1 MILSSPFVNLST
13 DMDGQIVS
21 QTRQRMEKAFSVLR
35 EDFGTVKTGKANPQL
50 VENVM
55 ISAYGGSARLKVMEL
70 ATIHVQDHET
80 LVLTPFDSSV
90 LRDIEKG
97 ISDSQMG
104 LGIAVD
110 GTNIRVSI
118 PPLTQERR
126 EEFVKLIKKKTENGK
141 IMIRQARQES
151 KDEIE
156 KLKKDGHISEDDV
169 ERMEKE
175 VQKVTDEFI
184 GKIDE
189 MSSLKEKE
197 LMTV

>member
-1 MILSSPFVNLST
+1 
-13 DMDGQIVS
+13 MDTQIQQ
-21 QTRQRMEKAFSVLR
+21 QTKSRMEKAFSVLK

-70 ATIHVQDHET
+70 ATIHVQDHQT
-80 LVLTPFDSSV
+80 ILLTPFDASV

-126 EEFVKLIKKKTENGK
+126 EEFVKLIHKKAENGK

-151 KDEIE
+151 NDEIA
-156 KLKKDGHISEDDV
+156 KMKKDGLISEDD
-169 ERMEKE
+169 EKRMEKE
-175 VQKVTDEFI
+175 VQKLTDEYVE
-184 GKIDE
+184 KIDE
-189 MSSLKEKE
+189 ARKMKEEE
-197 LMTV
+197 LMTI

>member
-1 MILSSPFVNLST
+1 
-13 DMDGQIVS
+13 MDGQISS
-21 QTRQRMEKAFSVLR
+21 QTRSRMEKAFGILK

-50 VENVM
+50 VENIV

-70 ATIHVQDHET
+70 ATIHTQDHET
-80 LVLTPFDSSV
+80 LLITPFDATV

-118 PPLTQERR
+118 PPLSQERR
-126 EEFVKLIKKKTENGK
+126 EEFVKLIKKKAENGK

-156 KLKKDGHISEDDV
+156 KLEKDGHISEDDV
-169 ERMEKE
+169 ERLEKE
-175 VQKVTDEFI
+175 VQKITDEYI
-184 GKIDE
+184 EKIDE
-189 MSSLKEKE
+189 TCKMKEQE

>member
-1 MILSSPFVNLST
+1 
-13 DMDGQIVS
+13 MDGQIMAE
-21 QTRQRMEKAFSVLR
+21 TKTRMEKAFSVLK
-35 EDFGTVKTGKANPQL
+35 EDFGTVKTGKAAPQL
-50 VENVM
+50 VENIV
-55 ISAYGGSARLKVMEL
+55 ISAYGGSARLKVVEL
-70 ATIHVQDHET
+70 ATIHIQDHET
-80 LVLTPFDSSV
+80 LLITPFDASV

-110 GTNIRVSI
+110 GANVRVSI

-126 EEFVKLIKKKTENGK
+126 EEFVKLIHKKTENGK

-169 ERMEKE
+169 ERIEKE

-184 GKIDE
+184 GKIDDASK
-189 MSSLKEKE
+189 MKEKE

>member
-1 MILSSPFVNLST
+1 
-13 DMDGQIVS
+13 MDGQIIAS
-21 QTRQRMEKAFSVLR
+21 TKSRMEKAFSVLK
-35 EDFGTVKTGKANPQL
+35 EDFATVKTGKAHPQL
-50 VENVM
+50 VENVV
-55 ISAYGGSARLKVMEL
+55 INAYGGSARLKIVEL
-70 ATIHVQDHET
+70 ATIHIQDHET
-80 LVLTPFDSSV
+80 LLITPFDASV

-110 GTNIRVSI
+110 GANVRVSI

-126 EEFVKLIKKKTENGK
+126 EEFVKLIHKKTENGK
-141 IMIRQARQES
+141 IMIRQARAES

-169 ERMEKE
+169 ERLEKE
-175 VQKVTDEFI
+175 VQKVTDEYI
-184 GKIDE
+184 GKIDDASK
-189 MSSLKEKE
+189 MKEKE

>member
-1 MILSSPFVNLST
+1 
-13 DMDGQIVS
+13 MDGQIVS

>member
-1 MILSSPFVNLST
+1 
-13 DMDGQIVS
+13 MDGQITS
-21 QTRQRMEKAFSVLR
+21 QTRNHMEKAFSILK
-35 EDFGTVKTGKANPQL
+35 EDFGTIKTGKANPQL
-50 VENVM
+50 VENVV

-80 LVLTPFDSSV
+80 LLITPFDTSV
-90 LRDIEKG
+90 LRDLEKG
-97 ISDSQMG
+97 ISDSQLG

-126 EEFVKLIKKKTENGK
+126 EEFVKLIKKKAENGK
-141 IMIRQARQES
+141 IMIRQARAES
-151 KDEIE
+151 KDGIE

-169 ERMEKE
+169 ARLEKE
-175 VQKVTDEFI
+175 VQKITDEFI
-184 GKIDE
+184 EKIDE
-189 MSSLKEKE
+189 VSDLKEKE

>member
-1 MILSSPFVNLST
+1 
-13 DMDGQIVS
+13 MDGQITQ
-21 QTRQRMEKAFSVLR
+21 QTKQRMEKAFIVLK
-35 EDFGTVKTGKANPQL
+35 EDFGTIKTGKANPQL
-50 VENVM
+50 VENIV
-55 ISAYGGSARLKVMEL
+55 ISAYGGSARLKIMEL
-70 ATIHVQDHET
+70 ATIHVSDHQT
-80 LVLTPFDSSV
+80 LLLTPFDSSV

-110 GTNIRVSI
+110 GINIRVSI

-126 EEFVKLIKKKTENGK
+126 EEFVKLIHKKAENGK

-169 ERMEKE
+169 ARLEKE
-175 VQKVTDEFI
+175 VQKITDEYI
-184 GKIDE
+184 EKIDE
-189 MSSLKEKE
+189 TCKMKEQE